1 MANWDNIEASGNV
14 EDRRRSNGMMLGGGV
29 GLAGIAVFLALN
41 FLGIQLDPAL
51 VNTIIGSIES
61 SQSTTPSAEF
71 EGQDSYE
78 TFAKQVLGSSNT
90 YWTKAFV
97 DSGRTYTEPK
107 LVLYRSMTPTACG
120 TGSSQSGPFYCPA
133 ADQTI
138 YLDETFFDVIQQLG
152 GSNGDVA
159 QAYVIAHEAGHHAQN
174 LLGTMDNVMNN
185 PEYRRSGQNS
195 LSVKLE
201 LQADCYAGLWANSLK
216 NRDVFGPGEINQ
228 AIETAAAVGDDR
240 IQASTQGS
248 INPETWTHGSSKDR
262 VAAFSRGYDSGQLQ
276 TCSL

>member
-133 ADQTI
+133 DQTI

-159 QAYVIAHEAGHHAQN
+159 QAYVIARSRPPRPKPAWHYGQRHE
-174 LLGTMDNVMNN
+174 
-185 PEYRRSGQNS
+185 
-195 LSVKLE
+195 
-201 LQADCYAGLWANSLK
+201 
-216 NRDVFGPGEINQ
+216 
-228 AIETAAAVGDDR
+228 
-240 IQASTQGS
+240 
-248 INPETWTHGSSKDR
+248 
-262 VAAFSRGYDSGQLQ
+262 
-276 TCSL
+276 

>member
-14 EDRRRSNGMMLGGGV
+14 EDRRHSNGIMLGGGV

-133 ADQTI
+133 DQTI

-185 PEYRRSGQNS
+185 SEYRRSGQNS

>member
-41 FLGIQLDPAL
+41 FLGVQLDPAL

-120 TGSSQSGPFYCPA
+120 TGSSQSGPFYCP

-276 TCSL
+276 ACSL

>member
-120 TGSSQSGPFYCPA
+120 TGSSQSGPFYCPT
-133 ADQTI
+133 DQTI

>member
-120 TGSSQSGPFYCPA
+120 TGSSQSGPFYCP

>member
-29 GLAGIAVFLALN
+29 GLAGIAVLLALN

-120 TGSSQSGPFYCPA
+120 TGSSQSGPFYCP

>member
-41 FLGIQLDPAL
+41 FLGVQLDPAL

-120 TGSSQSGPFYCPA
+120 TGSSQSGPFYCP

>member
-71 EGQDSYE
+71 EGRDSYE

-107 LVLYRSMTPTACG
+107 LVLYRNMTPTACG
-120 TGSSQSGPFYCPA
+120 TGSSQSGPFYCP

>member
-133 ADQTI
+133 DQTI

-248 INPETWTHGSSKDR
+248 INPETWTHGSAEDR